1 MNNTLKSYKARIV
14 FVDIVMLI
22 LGVGFIIWQ
31 DDMMAKL
38 VLVTGIL
45 VALAGVMLIIN
56 FILDK
61 EKTVFDWVV
70 MIVGVLI
77 LAAGVLL
84 AVFAGAVIDICVFIF
99 ASLLIVYGIIDMF
112 TAIVITR
119 QTGGIWWLP
128 LLLGLAAAGLGA
140 GIIILK
146 LQGTDAL
153 AIMTGISFIVA
164 AVGGIVNAIQTAILR
179 KKILKA
185 MPVPPPPPPDPDDL
199 LGGS

>member
-14 FVDIVMLI
+14 IVDIVMLI
-22 LGVGFIIWQ
+22 LGIGFIIWQ

-38 VLVTGIL
+38 ILVTGIL

-84 AVFAGAVIDICVFIF
+84 AVFAGAVVDICVFIF
-99 ASLLIVYGIIDMF
+99 ASLLIIYGIVDMF

-128 LLLGLAAAGLGA
+128 LLLGLAATGLGV
-140 GIIILK
+140 GILILK
-146 LQGTDAL
+146 IQGTDAL
-153 AIMTGISFIVA
+153 AIMTGITFIVA
-164 AVGGIVNAIQTAILR
+164 AIGGIINAIQTAVLR
-179 KKILKA
+179 KKILKT
-185 MPVPPPPPPDPDDL
+185 MPPPPPPPPEFGDDL
-199 LGGS
+199 KA

>member
-1 MNNTLKSYKARIV
+1 MNNTLNSYKARIV
-14 FVDIVMLI
+14 IVDIVMLI
-22 LGVGFIIWQ
+22 LGAGFIIWQ

-38 VLVTGIL
+38 ILITGIL

-112 TAIVITR
+112 TAIIITR

-128 LLLGLAAAGLGA
+128 LLLGLAATGLGV
-140 GIIILK
+140 GILILK
-146 LQGTDAL
+146 IQGTDAL
-153 AIMTGISFIVA
+153 AIMTGITFIVA
-164 AVGGIVNAIQTAILR
+164 AVGGIINAVQTSILR
-179 KKILKA
+179 KKILKT
-185 MPVPPPPPPDPDDL
+185 MPPPPPPPPEFGDDIKA
-199 LGGS
+199 

>member
-14 FVDIVMLI
+14 IVDIVMLI

-38 VLVTGIL
+38 ILVTGIL

-84 AVFAGAVIDICVFIF
+84 AVFAGAVVDICVFIF
-99 ASLLIVYGIIDMF
+99 ASLLIIYGIVDMF

-128 LLLGLAAAGLGA
+128 LLLGLAATGLGV
-140 GIIILK
+140 GILILK
-146 LQGTDAL
+146 IQGTDAL
-153 AIMTGISFIVA
+153 AIMTGITFIVA
-164 AVGGIVNAIQTAILR
+164 AIGGIINAIQTAVLR
-179 KKILKA
+179 KKILKT
-185 MPVPPPPPPDPDDL
+185 MPPPPPPPPEFGDDL
-199 LGGS
+199 KA

>member
-1 MNNTLKSYKARIV
+1 MNKTLMSYKARIII
-14 FVDIVMLI
+14 VDLVMLL
-22 LGVGFIIWQ
+22 LGAGFIIWQ

-38 VLVTGIL
+38 VLVTGVLIG
-45 VALAGVMLIIN
+45 LAGVMLIIN

-84 AVFAGAVIDICVFIF
+84 AVFSGAVVDICVFIF
-99 ASLLIVYGIIDMF
+99 ASLLIIYGVVDMF

-128 LLLGLAAAGLGA
+128 LLLGLAATGLGV

-146 LQGTDAL
+146 TQGTDAL
-153 AIMTGISFIVA
+153 AIMTGITFIVA
-164 AVGGIVNAIQTAILR
+164 AVGGIINAIQTYFGR
-179 KKILKA
+179 KKIIGS
-185 MPVPPPPPPDPDDL
+185 MPPPPPPSPDLTDDL
-199 LGGS
+199 KA

>member
-14 FVDIVMLI
+14 IVDIVMLI

-38 VLVTGIL
+38 IMVTGIL

-99 ASLLIVYGIIDMF
+99 ASLLIVYGIVDMF
-112 TAIVITR
+112 TAIVVTR

-128 LLLGLAAAGLGA
+128 LLLGLAATGLGV
-140 GIIILK
+140 GILILK
-146 LQGTDAL
+146 IQGTDAL
-153 AIMTGISFIVA
+153 AIMTGITFIVA
-164 AVGGIVNAIQTAILR
+164 AVGGIFNAVQTAILR
-179 KKILKA
+179 KKIIGS
-185 MPVPPPPPPDPDDL
+185 MPPPPPPPPEFGDDL
-199 LGGS
+199 KA

>member
-1 MNNTLKSYKARIV
+1 MNKTLMSYKARIIIA
-14 FVDIVMLI
+14 DLVMLL
-22 LGVGFIIWQ
+22 LGAGFIIWQ

-38 VLVTGIL
+38 VLVTGVL
-45 VALAGVMLIIN
+45 VGLAGVMLIIN

-84 AVFAGAVIDICVFIF
+84 AVFSGAVVDICVFIF
-99 ASLLIVYGIIDMF
+99 ASLLIIYGVVDMF

-128 LLLGLAAAGLGA
+128 LLLGLAATGLGV

-146 LQGTDAL
+146 TQGTDAL
-153 AIMTGISFIVA
+153 AIMTGITFIVA
-164 AVGGIVNAIQTAILR
+164 AVGGIINAIQTYFGR
-179 KKILKA
+179 KKIIGS
-185 MPVPPPPPPDPDDL
+185 MPPPPPPPPDLTDDL
-199 LGGS
+199 KA